1 MVVDAVDL
9 RLVVRK
15 DLMLLHI
22 TTIAIAIAT
31 I

>member
-15 DLMLLHI
+15 DLMLLQI
-22 TTIAIAIAT
+22 TTIAIAT